1 MWKYWLLVCVLIGV
15 EGSLAQTQKKRRFAP
30 DSTYIQSYPQYLTM
44 GMFTIAPSVSMKL
57 ETQDPKAEGQNLV
70 SDYRAN
76 ISNILGFTVGYRGIN
91 VAVGFNVP
99 SDNQRNKDLVPSKYN
114 TFSVR
119 LKNPVYY
126 LFFRY
131 SKLQGLTDMNE
142 QNNLDTLSRY
152 LSRGDIR
159 LREYVFEGIYNF
171 SWKKYSYTAP
181 LTFLQRQLKSRVGIL
196 AKTGISYNELS
207 ADSGLVT
214 SRQSPFFD
222 QLNDVSRI
230 SGVSIK
236 LAPGFGGNLV
246 FFHRIYLSA
255 ALFVAYDLYLYDYTK
270 FSDGSTKSGASF
282 IVVLD
287 GRASLGY
294 QSKRFYIGLRY
305 EVDRRGVKFSKAQ
318 LTNEYSYVGLEL
330 GYRFKAPGFM
340 NKAYDKI
347 VPRR

>member
-1 MWKYWLLVCVLIGV
+1 MWKYLLSVCLLVGMTSTWVQ
-15 EGSLAQTQKKRRFAP
+15 AQKKKRYAP
-30 DSTYIQSYPQYLTM
+30 DSNYIQSYPQYLTV
-44 GMFTIAPSVSMKL
+44 GMFTIAPSVSMRL
-57 ETQDPKAEGQNLV
+57 ETSDAKAKDENV
-70 SDYRAN
+70 ISDYRAN
-76 ISNILGFTVGYRGIN
+76 ISNILGFTLGYRGIN
-91 VAVGFNVP
+91 VALGFNVP
-99 SDNQRNKDLVPSKYN
+99 SDNQRNKDLVPSAYN

-131 SKLQGLTDMNE
+131 SKLQGLTDLNE
-142 QNNLDTLSRY
+142 QNNLDSLSRY
-152 LSRGDIR
+152 VNRDDIR
-159 LREYVFEGIYNF
+159 IREYAFEGIYNF

-230 SGVSIK
+230 SGLSIK

-255 ALFVAYDLYLYDYTK
+255 ALFIAYDLYLYDYTK
-270 FSDGSTKSGASF
+270 FSDGSRKSDVSF

-294 QSKRFYIGLRY
+294 QSKRFYAGLRY

-318 LTNEYSYVGLEL
+318 LTNEYSYVGFEM

-340 NKAYDKI
+340 NRTYDKI